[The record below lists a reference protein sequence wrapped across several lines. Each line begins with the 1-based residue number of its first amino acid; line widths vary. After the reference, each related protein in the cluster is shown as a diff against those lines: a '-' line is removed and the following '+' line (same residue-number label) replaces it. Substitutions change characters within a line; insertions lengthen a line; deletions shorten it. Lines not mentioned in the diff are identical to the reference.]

1 MAHYT
6 TAKAGPPSEAETANN
21 TFVRNYIVSTLR
33 ALQWDVEEDSFMD
46 ETPYGKK
53 RFTNIIATKDPQ
65 APMKLT
71 LAAHYDSKYFPNYP
85 ESQVRF
91 LLYLS

>member
-1 MAHYT
+1 
-6 TAKAGPPSEAETANN
+6 
-21 TFVRNYIVSTLR
+21 
-33 ALQWDVEEDSFMD
+33 MD

-71 LAAHYDSKYFPNYP
+71 LAAHFDSKYFPSYP

-91 LLYLS
+91 PLYLS